1 MRTVNM
7 IIGALFVIAGVVM
20 IAGFSG
26 ITFLSVAFVLGI
38 LFMAA
43 GIFGCLSYR
52 SYREDSVDKTWVLV
66 DGMTTFVLGFLMRF
80 VFDST
85 SACSAALSTCKCLT
99 KFLFVGPKVCLGL
112 LSDSTSRWTPLPSA
126 MGLSLPT
133 ALGTFTR

>member
-1 MRTVNM
+1 M
-7 IIGALFVIAGVVM
+7 IKISGGKNSENCKYDNRRSFVIAGIVM

-66 DGMTTFVLGFLMRF
+66 DGMTTF
-80 VFDST
+80 
-85 SACSAALSTCKCLT
+85 C
-99 KFLFVGPKVCLGL
+99 PWI
-112 LSDSTSRWTPLPSA
+112 SDNLQQT
-126 MGLSLPT
+126 GI
-133 ALGTFTR
+133 